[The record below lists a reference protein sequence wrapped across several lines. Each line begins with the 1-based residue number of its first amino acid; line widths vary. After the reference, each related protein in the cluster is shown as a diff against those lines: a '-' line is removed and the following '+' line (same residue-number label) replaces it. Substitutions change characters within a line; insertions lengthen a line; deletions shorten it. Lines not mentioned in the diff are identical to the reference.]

1 MQNLTKP
8 VQQANQAA
16 ENFARVAGGEG
27 SRRVQ
32 IVRTQLD
39 DPYKVLTRAP
49 RLAASV
55 LAVVLLTLFFM
66 IYGQN
71 LQKHAIALFP
81 SRQQQRFTTDILRSI
96 EREVSRYVL
105 TITVINTLVGL
116 VFSGILLLLGISLQE
131 ALLWG
136 TVAALLNFAPYVGPL
151 IGVALM
157 LLMGF
162 VEFSDP
168 FKALLPAACYL
179 ALHTVEGQVVTPIV
193 LGRRM
198 AISPLILIL
207 ALMVFGWLWGMV
219 GLLLAVPLLVCIKLV
234 LARLDGTQGW
244 ARLLE

>member
-1 MQNLTKP
+1 MSVPVPPSAEAAVAPSPPRPRAPMSLVILATLAVAFTLWAAQDVVLPILLAMFFALVGNPILRVLQKIWIPRFLGAVLVLGIGLSGAAALGVQLVGPAMEWAQEAPQQLRKVARQVQNLTKP

-66 IYGQN
+66 IYGQS

-116 VFSGILLLLGISLQE
+116 VFSGILLLLGISL
-131 ALLWG
+131 
-136 TVAALLNFAPYVGPL
+136 
-151 IGVALM
+151 
-157 LLMGF
+157 
-162 VEFSDP
+162 
-168 FKALLPAACYL
+168 
-179 ALHTVEGQVVTPIV
+179 
-193 LGRRM
+193 
-198 AISPLILIL
+198 
-207 ALMVFGWLWGMV
+207 
-219 GLLLAVPLLVCIKLV
+219 
-234 LARLDGTQGW
+234 
-244 ARLLE
+244 